1 MNVPMG
7 FLCKA
12 VITDRVE
19 NFEVWEISA
28 GDKKLDDVPKELKT
42 AWLCRTDDNSLSWGK
57 QPVNEFVEF
66 GKVVK
71 TGMDADGLVPG
82 EKKILN
88 RANYCE
94 ALLSMPAGNQLAH
107 SSGQTQGC
115 VTPTEVYFNF
125 LSEIF
130 LTDFN
135 TGRQL
140 MLAETINPYLDPLP

>member
-1 MNVPMG
+1 MG

-19 NFEVWEISA
+19 NFEVLEISA

-42 AWLCRTDDNSLSWGK
+42 ARFCRTGDKSLSWGK
-57 QPVNEFVEF
+57 QPVNELVWF
-66 GKVVK
+66 GMVVK
-71 TGMDADGLVPG
+71 TGMDADGLVQDA
-82 EKKILN
+82 KKILN
-88 RANYCE
+88 RADYCG
-94 ALLSMPAGNQLAH
+94 ALFSMPAANQLAH
-107 SSGQTQGC
+107 SNGQTQRH
-115 VTPTEVYFNF
+115 VTPKGVYFNF

-140 MLAETINPYLDPLP
+140 MLAETVNPYLIHYHEHN